1 MRSPKIFMLLGLVL
15 AIGFWG
21 CTKEQ
26 KVETPKE
33 QQITKDLSPSKAE
46 VKSPNFLVELKDLK
60 VEMTVDTGSKDIV
73 QTPSLS
79 GNVKI
84 TNESKDNMDIQ
95 GVTLEYLDETGKP
108 IAFSSGEKLAKV
120 SLYLN
125 AIKPGETTEGSL
137 DAKIPKAAVKEKAF
151 GDVEINL
158 VYVPSPIMRDTL
170 TVPEKLG

>member
-1 MRSPKIFMLLGLVL
+1 
-15 AIGFWG
+15 
-21 CTKEQ
+21 
-26 KVETPKE
+26 
-33 QQITKDLSPSKAE
+33 
-46 VKSPNFLVELKDLK
+46 
-60 VEMTVDTGSKDIV
+60 MTVDSGSKEIV
-73 QTPSLS
+73 QTPSLIGS
-79 GNVKI
+79 VKI